1 MGLSLLAFSTPLSSR
16 SLVCTSTLGCYL
28 NKGYLFNIQSGQSR
42 GIPKQGLE
50 WTIHLPRSF
59 SGMVLGAATKKDL
72 RSGLGILLGLYSRYG
87 RNLGFDRKRLL
98 GTNCIYSHPF
108 SLSQFL
114 PRKQILSTRA
124 RPLENRKDQARH
136 YGKSI
141 LESSTEL
148 EEGAGN
154 WQRIFIL
161 TVDVDELKGVELR
174 DVLLLFATAV
184 VVEESKEVV
193 RRVFVDLTRRKAV
206 HGCSVGAWPNALS
219 VLSVWGFCIYKS
231 SHSPKQPLHQQ

>member
-1 MGLSLLAFSTPLSSR
+1 MGF
-16 SLVCTSTLGCYL
+16 G
-28 NKGYLFNIQSGQSR
+28 F
-42 GIPKQGLE
+42 
-50 WTIHLPRSF
+50 
-59 SGMVLGAATKKDL
+59 GM
-72 RSGLGILLGLYSRYG
+72 LLGLYSRYG
-87 RNLGFDRKRLL
+87 RNLGFDRKNWLKL
-98 GTNCIYSHPF
+98 GAIKEREKNIYKKGRDSWERIVYTLTLF

-136 YGKSI
+136 YEKSI

-161 TVDVDELKGVELR
+161 TVDVDEPKGVELR
-174 DVLLLFATAV
+174 DVLLLFAAAAAAAAAVPV